1 MMILRILI
9 ISSVLFFISCDPMDD
24 RLTIVNK
31 TKDDIFYSLSTI
43 DSVSINPLRIVNSA
57 DTVFFDSQIVLADSI
72 YKHGLI
78 GPNEWEYFI
87 NRDCQDSTLRIFIFE
102 KKLILNTPWDSIVA
116 KQQYSKKY
124 ELTVKE
130 LEKLNW
136 QVVYK

>member
-1 MMILRILI
+1 MILRILI

-136 QVVYK
+136 QVVYE